1 MFSLKQQK
9 TRDNHKDPYTFAIES
24 VFETLPFDAWFK
36 DKNGRYVC
44 VNKHFEEYAGKG
56 KDEIIG
62 KTDHDIYPKEEAD
75 IYVASDN
82 AAISGRISNFFDS
95 EYKTGKFKEEHK
107 QPIFDQNGEF
117 VGTAGISRDITD
129 KVNVNQA
136 LHNSEKNFRAIFE
149 EAPMGIGVFDTRTGQ
164 ALNVNKMFCH
174 ILDRDRDEILKLKW
188 QDYTYPDD
196 IQENNEFTQKFLS
209 SEISS
214 FRIDKRM
221 IKRDGTVIWVSL
233 TVAPTDRTKVENSQ
247 HLCMIEDI
255 TDRKAHESEIYYLSS
270 HDVLTGLY
278 NRAFFESEKVRL
290 DTEQSLPLSFIM
302 GDINGLKLIND
313 MFGHAQGDRLLIEMT
328 EILKKC
334 CRKDDMI
341 A

>member
-1 MFSLKQQK
+1 MKQQK

-233 TVAPTDRTKVENSQ
+233 TVHQP
-247 HLCMIEDI
+247 IE
-255 TDRKAHESEIYYLSS
+255 
-270 HDVLTGLY
+270 
-278 NRAFFESEKVRL
+278 
-290 DTEQSLPLSFIM
+290 
-302 GDINGLKLIND
+302 LKW
-313 MFGHAQGDRLLIEMT
+313 R
-328 EILKKC
+328 ILNTFV
-334 CRKDDMI
+334 
-341 A
+341 